1 MEIAAHTVFLL
12 SRSLISLSRVFC
24 LGVWNDIFSLQKR
37 FCPVYSC
44 EAVTE
49 KGLDPEVLHMLSE
62 IHHDRENWVPQ
73 GVELPS
79 FCKVQCQ
86 RWPWH

>member
-12 SRSLISLSRVFC
+12 SRSLISLSRVFS

-73 GVELPS
+73 CVELPS